1 MTMAR
6 GSPSMTTATARSR
19 RPGLVLAMLLLVYSF
34 NFLDRQILG
43 ILAKPIQAS
52 LDLDDRQ
59 FGAIGGTAF
68 AILYSVLGVPLALA
82 ADRWSKTRVIAGS
95 LVVWSGFTA
104 LCGAATGFWSLFL
117 CRLGVGIGEAGGA
130 APSYALIADYFPVER
145 RARALGIYSMGIPIG
160 LGLGVLLGAYIAQ
173 RVNWQAAFVVMGV
186 AGIVVAPL
194 FLALVRDRYP
204 PAAAVAGAPS
214 PLSVMPIL
222 MRNPAYW
229 LLSVGA
235 GCSSMAGYGLA
246 LWAPKIIAVQFGW
259 TAPGDLVKVGQFM
272 GALLLVGG
280 SAGIFMGGVVSDRLG
295 RIDRAWYARVPAIAW
310 LIAAPLFILGF
321 RLHQPLVAWLVLL
334 IPNALNTLW
343 LGPIITASQHL
354 APSRMRAGTS
364 GTFLLINN
372 LLGLGLGPWLMGAL
386 SVALKGQYGDQ
397 SLAIGATIG
406 IGLYVVAALLALL
419 AVRPLKRSWVE
430 EGAAVPTPPRSQVNG
445 AILLMGALVVW
456 IVDLVLFPTIAATL
470 LAGALTIGGLV
481 LLIRPAQA

>member
-1 MTMAR
+1 
-6 GSPSMTTATARSR
+6 MTTPATE
-19 RPGLVLAMLLLVYSF
+19 RPGYRGLVLAMLLLVYTF

-52 LDLDDRQ
+52 LDLNDAQ

-68 AILYSVLGVPLALA
+68 AILYSILGVPLALA
-82 ADRWSKTRVIAGS
+82 ADRWGKTRVIAGS

-104 LCGAATGFWSLFL
+104 LCGAANGFWSLFL
-117 CRLGVGIGEAGGA
+117 FRLGVGTGEAGGA

-145 RARALGIYSMGIPIG
+145 RARALGIYSMGVPIG
-160 LGLGVLLGAYIAQ
+160 LGFGVLLGAYIAQ
-173 RVNWQAAFVVMGV
+173 HVNWQAAFVVMGV
-186 AGIVVAPL
+186 AGIVVAPI
-194 FLALVRDRYP
+194 FLTLVRDRYP
-204 PAAAVAGAPS
+204 PAAALPGAPS

-222 MRNPAYW
+222 MRKPAYW
-229 LLSVGA
+229 LLSIGA

-280 SAGIFMGGVVSDRLG
+280 SLGIFMGGVVSDRLG
-295 RIDRAWYARVPAIAW
+295 KIDRAWYPRVPAIAW
-310 LIAAPLFILGF
+310 LIAAPMFILGF
-321 RLHQPLVAWLVLL
+321 RLHQPVLAWCVLL

-386 SVALKGQYGDQ
+386 SVMLKKQYGDQ
-397 SLAIGATIG
+397 SLVIAAMIG
-406 IGLYVVAALLALL
+406 IGLYVVAAVLALL
-419 AVRPLKRSWVE
+419 AVRPLKRGWVE
-430 EGAAVPTPPRSQVNG
+430 EGEEVPAPPRSQVTG
-445 AILLMGALVVW
+445 SILLMASLVVW
-456 IVDLVLFPTIAATL
+456 IVDLVLFPTVIATL
-470 LAGALTIGGLV
+470 IAGVLTVAGLV
-481 LLIRPAQA
+481 LLARPGRTPA